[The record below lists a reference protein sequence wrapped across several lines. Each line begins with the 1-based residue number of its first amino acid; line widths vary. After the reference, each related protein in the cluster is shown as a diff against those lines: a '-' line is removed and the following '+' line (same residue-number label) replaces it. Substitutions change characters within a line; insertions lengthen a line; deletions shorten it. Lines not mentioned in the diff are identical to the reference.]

1 MADIRL
7 IEISDCEINVLL
19 YGTIMKH
26 LVVSMIVLALLA
38 GCQSTSQSTTKVY
51 QGTDPS
57 QRKRDKTELA
67 EARTALAGQYITQ
80 HQLDAAKR
88 QLDEAFEADPRYA
101 PAYDMMGNL
110 LRVEGSS
117 ANVAKAEEYFKKAI
131 SIDPNFTQARNN
143 YGVYL
148 SERGRYQEAIE
159 QFNIA
164 GSTLGYH
171 NRAGALENLGLTYL
185 KAGNAAAAEAA
196 FNKAIDVERGGAM
209 LAKIEVID
217 ILINRRDSL
226 KAKDYFD
233 DIKTVLQA
241 RGQPMPSRLM
251 YQGIRIAILQGNRP
265 EIQKLS
271 SQLLSQYPLSDEA
284 KKLKQW
290 LNNPTGAL
298 K

>member
-1 MADIRL
+1 MKYLVIP
-7 IEISDCEINVLL
+7 VLL
-19 YGTIMKH
+19 T
-26 LVVSMIVLALLA
+26 ALLA
-38 GCQSTSQSTTKVY
+38 GCQSTSQSSSTVY

-57 QRKRDKTELA
+57 QRKRDKSELA
-67 EARTALAGQYITQ
+67 QARTALAGQFIAQ
-80 HQLDAAKR
+80 RQLDAAKR
-88 QLDEAFEADPRYA
+88 QLDEALEADSRYA

-110 LRVEGSS
+110 LRIEGSPS
-117 ANVAKAEEYFKKAI
+117 NVAKADEYFKKAI
-131 SIDPNFTQARNN
+131 SLDPEFTQARNN

-164 GSTLGYH
+164 GGTLGYR

-185 KAGNAAAAEAA
+185 KMNNPAAAEVA
-196 FNKAIDVERGGAM
+196 FNKAMETERGTVV
-209 LAKIEVID
+209 AKMEMID
-217 ILINRRDSL
+217 ILINRRESL
-226 KAKDYFD
+226 KAKEYFED
-233 DIKTVLQA
+233 LKSLSQMH
-241 RGQPMPSRLM
+241 GQPMPPRLI
-251 YQGIRIAILQGNRP
+251 YQGIRLNILQNNHQ
-265 EIQKLS
+265 EIQRLS